1 MIATGIQP
9 NELERETT
17 MLMKCEECGETIDLD
32 GEGVLVHD
40 LAYHDYCFEPCEEA
54 CEECA
59 DVAKA

>member
-1 MIATGIQP
+1 
-9 NELERETT
+9 
-17 MLMKCEECGETIDLD
+17 MLMKCEECGETVILD

-40 LAYHDYCFEPCEEA
+40 LAYHDDCFEPCEEA